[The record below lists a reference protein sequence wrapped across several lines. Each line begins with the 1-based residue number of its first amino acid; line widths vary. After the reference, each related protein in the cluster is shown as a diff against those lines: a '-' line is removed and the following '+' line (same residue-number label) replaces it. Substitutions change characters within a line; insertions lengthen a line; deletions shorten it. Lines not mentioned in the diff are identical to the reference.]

1 MESGK
6 AARVAE
12 EGYKAK
18 KRKKGGYARTMKQM
32 GRWADGQMVE

>member
-32 GRWADGQMVE
+32 VRWVDGRVNR